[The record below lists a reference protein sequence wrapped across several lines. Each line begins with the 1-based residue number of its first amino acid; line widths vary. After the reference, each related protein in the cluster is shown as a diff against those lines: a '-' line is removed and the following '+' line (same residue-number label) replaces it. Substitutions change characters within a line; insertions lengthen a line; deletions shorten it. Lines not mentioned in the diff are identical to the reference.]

1 LIATDLAVFRALYF
15 NTLIVSNHMNATLV
29 LGQPDFTS
37 SSSGTSA
44 TTMKFATA
52 AWTDGTRILV
62 GDWINQRVLYWS
74 SYPSANGGA
83 ATAAL
88 GASDLNT
95 IGMLT
100 PRGVFSDANRVYASD
115 LGVSHILVWNQL
127 PTTSVASADVVLGG
141 APGVS
146 DKLMNGPIGVAVAN

>member
-1 LIATDLAVFRALYF
+1 WDGSYLYVADVACERVLVWSSLPTQNGQSAGLALGATDVTHCGGNGPTQNEFGNSSAILGLGASPSHLIATDLAVFRALYF

-83 ATAAL
+83 A
-88 GASDLNT
+88 
-95 IGMLT
+95 
-100 PRGVFSDANRVYASD
+100 
-115 LGVSHILVWNQL
+115 
-127 PTTSVASADVVLGG
+127 
-141 APGVS
+141 
-146 DKLMNGPIGVAVAN
+146 